1 MTWIRDL
8 FARRALERDLAEE
21 IRQHLD
27 EKIDDLM
34 LQGLS
39 RDEASRLARREFG
52 NVTLLE
58 EQGRDVWRW
67 PFVEDGLAD
76 LRYACRQLRRTP
88 AFAFAAIATLALG
101 IGASVAMFSV
111 VNAVVLRPLPFP
123 ASDRLV
129 TIESRD
135 RRGPE
140 PDTLSYP
147 TFLDFRSKSKA
158 FERIASFRDAG
169 LTLSSRGLSL
179 QLRGQIVSW
188 DFFQTLGIE
197 PAAGRW
203 FLPEE
208 ESPGARVVVLSHETW
223 TSVFGG
229 DHSVIGAPVTIGAVP
244 HVVVG
249 IAPAGFNFP
258 LSSRPDQ
265 IWTTLAHDASS
276 DTVTPM
282 TRQRGARVLHVVARL
297 APDIAIEEAHAQLDV
312 LAAAIARDEPDQ
324 NKNIDRTYVTPALER
339 LLGQSRDAVLVLW
352 AAVSLLMLTACA
364 NVASLLLARITDRE
378 REFTLRLAIGGS
390 GGRIIRQLVTENLVL
405 AAIGC
410 SVGVGVAVMAIAWLL
425 PMAAEM
431 LPRAQDVGTD
441 LRVLSFTVALA
452 LMTVLLISA
461 PAAFRVARGRFTRP
475 LGAGARATTD
485 DRQAARGVLVAGQV
499 AVSLVLL
506 TGATVLAAS
515 FVRIVKRDLGF
526 EPRHLMTF
534 SVSLPS
540 VRFPL
545 DRQVQFV
552 GELIERLE
560 ATPGVTAASGGMPLP
575 LEGDEINVS
584 FEIEERPS
592 APSERPHSNMA
603 IVTPG
608 YFATIGAP
616 VIAGRDFTATDD
628 EKHGRVLVVNQ
639 AFAERFFP
647 GQSAIGKRIKPGATS
662 RRDNGSVSREIIGI
676 VGNARQEL
684 LATHPEP
691 IYYFPYKQLP
701 WGAPSLV
708 VRSNLESAA
717 LESSS
722 RRIVAELD
730 AEVPVHSVR
739 SFEDV
744 LSRGL
749 MAPQLEMLLI
759 GSIALIALLLTA
771 TGLYGIL
778 SYSVLRR
785 TREIGVR
792 VALGAPRAWIVSMVV
807 RQVLTLV
814 MTGIILGSLTGVAAN
829 AVLRHR
835 LGMTGPPLA
844 PLLALACFLM
854 ALTAAFASYVPAR
867 RAASIDPTE
876 ALRNE

>member
-8 FARRALERDLAEE
+8 FARRARERDLAEE

-27 EKIDDLM
+27 EKTDDLM
-34 LQGLS
+34 LQGIS
-39 RDEASRLARREFG
+39 RDEARRLARREFG
-52 NVTLLE
+52 NVTLVE

-67 PFVEDGLAD
+67 PLVEDGLAD
-76 LRYACRQLRRTP
+76 LRYAFRHLRRTP

-101 IGASVAMFSV
+101 IGASVAMFTV

-123 ASDRLV
+123 SPDRLV

-135 RRGPE
+135 RRRAE
-140 PDTLSYP
+140 PATLSYP
-147 TFLDFRSKSKA
+147 TFFDFRSRAKG
-158 FERIASFRDAG
+158 FDRIASFRDSG
-169 LTLSSRGLSL
+169 LTLSGRGLPI

-203 FLPEE
+203 FRPEE

-229 DHSVIGAPVTIGAVP
+229 DSSVVAAPVTIGSVP

-258 LSSRPDQ
+258 LNSRPDQ

-282 TRQRGARVLHVVARL
+282 TRQRGARVIHTVARL
-297 APDIAIEEAHAQLDV
+297 APGISIDEAHAQLDT
-312 LAAAIARDEPDQ
+312 LASAIARDEPDQ

-339 LLGQSRDAVLVLW
+339 LLGQSRAAVLILW

-364 NVASLLLARITDRE
+364 NVASLLLARTTDRE
-378 REFTLRLAIGGS
+378 REFALRLAIGGS
-390 GGRIIRQLVTENLVL
+390 SRRIIQQLITENVVL
-405 AAIGC
+405 AGIGC
-410 SVGVGVAVMAIAWLL
+410 AAGVGVAVIAIDWLL
-425 PMAAEM
+425 PLAAET
-431 LPRAQDVGTD
+431 LPRAEDVRTD
-441 LRVLSFTVALA
+441 MRVLSFAVALA
-452 LMTVLLISA
+452 LMTTLLISA
-461 PAAFRVARGRFTRP
+461 PAALRVARGRVRRP
-475 LGAGARATTD
+475 LGAGARATTG
-485 DRQAARGVLVAGQV
+485 DRQATRGLLVVAQV

-506 TGATVLAAS
+506 TGATILGAT
-515 FVRIVKRDLGF
+515 FVRIVERDLGF
-526 EPRHLMTF
+526 EPQHLMAF

-552 GELIERLE
+552 GDLIDRLE
-560 ATPGVTAASGGMPLP
+560 GMPGVTAASGGMPLP
-575 LEGDEINVS
+575 LEGDEMNVS

-592 APSERPHSNMA
+592 APWDRPHANMA

-608 YFATIGAP
+608 YFATIGTP
-616 VIAGRDFTATDD
+616 VITGRNFTALDD
-628 EKHGRVLVVNQ
+628 ERHPRVLVVNQ

-647 GQSAIGKRIKPGATS
+647 GESAIGKRLKPGTTS
-662 RRDNGSVSREIIGI
+662 RRDKDTVSREIVGI
-676 VGNARQEL
+676 VGNARQGL
-684 LATHPEP
+684 LATQPEP

-701 WGAPSLV
+701 WGAPSIV
-708 VRSNLESAA
+708 VRASGDSA
-717 LESSS
+717 LEPTFRS
-722 RRIVAELD
+722 IVAGMD
-730 AEVPVHSVR
+730 AEVAVHDVR

-744 LSRGL
+744 LIQGRS
-749 MAPQLEMLLI
+749 APQLAMLLI
-759 GSIALIALLLTA
+759 GSIALIALVLTA
-771 TGLYGIL
+771 TGLYGLL

-785 TREIGVR
+785 TREIGIR
-792 VALGAPRAWIVSMVV
+792 VALGATRTWIVSMVV
-807 RQVLTLV
+807 RQVLTLIV
-814 MTGIILGSLTGVAAN
+814 TGIILGSLAGVAAD
-829 AVLRHR
+829 VLLRQR
-835 LGMTGPPLA
+835 LGMTGPALV
-844 PLLALACFLM
+844 PLLALACFLVT
-854 ALTAAFASYVPAR
+854 LTAAFASYVPAR
-867 RAASIDPTE
+867 RAASINPTE